1 MLVSNVA
8 ISVPLPGM
16 SFRYSGRSAATG
28 GRYSSCEGG
37 GAIAA
42 GGPGSFFTGSAGGWL
57 VGGGALLSLDLL
69 LCSQPTARDS
79 SSTARVEVRI
89 ARTLLHAAPRRGG
102 HACVRI

>member
-28 GRYSSCEGG
+28 GRTSSCEGG

-42 GGPGSFFTGSAGGWL
+42 GGPGALLPRLGRRLRRLVRRRL
-57 VGGGALLSLDLL
+57 VGRGRGVVVAGLALVLAADREGQQQRGAEG
-69 LCSQPTARDS
+69 
-79 SSTARVEVRI
+79 V
-89 ARTLLHAAPRRGG
+89 PRR
-102 HACVRI
+102 